1 MNTYHRASNWKNKS
15 VDHFFLNVL
24 MFSLRSVSN
33 PTPTRMCSTY
43 LIANIPQSP
52 LKDKTTK
59 FIHKI
64 LLMLFLFKLHTLS
77 HIVALFHRLAI
88 ETQEVEFRRHL
99 VLAPPLDAR

>member
-1 MNTYHRASNWKNKS
+1 MNTYHRASYWKNKS

-33 PTPTRMCSTY
+33 PAPTRMCSTY

-64 LLMLFLFKLHTLS
+64 LLILFLFKLHTLS
-77 HIVALFHRLAI
+77 HIVALFDRLAI
-88 ETQEVEFRRHL
+88 VTVEVEFGRH
-99 VLAPPLDAR
+99 LAPPLDAR